1 MVVQGQLS
9 SPLIALVTYRH
20 VKNWFT
26 QFNRQ
31 KPNNIML
38 RQQTFFLTFMNRNFQ
53 FMIFTL
59 VNDHF
64 LVWPSWVIL
73 TFNWPEQM
81 FQMNNCAKLFL
92 NPFINIGVMAQTS
105 SIYDHFIIWPSG
117 VTLTF
122 NLPEDQMCQIILK
135 SMHKWP

>member
-1 MVVQGQLS
+1 
-9 SPLIALVTYRH
+9 
-20 VKNWFT
+20 
-26 QFNRQ
+26 
-31 KPNNIML
+31 
-38 RQQTFFLTFMNRNFQ
+38 MNQNFQ

-64 LVWPSWVIL
+64 LVWPSCVIL
-73 TFNWPEQM
+73 TFNLPEQM
-81 FQMNNCAKLFL
+81 FQMNSYAKWFL

-105 SIYDHFIIWPSG
+105 SIYDHFVIWPSG

-122 NLPEDQMCQIILK
+122 NLPEEQMCQIILK